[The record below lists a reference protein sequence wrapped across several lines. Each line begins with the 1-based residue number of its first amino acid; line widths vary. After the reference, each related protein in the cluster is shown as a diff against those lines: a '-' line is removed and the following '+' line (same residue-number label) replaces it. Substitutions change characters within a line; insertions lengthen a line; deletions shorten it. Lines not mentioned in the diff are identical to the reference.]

1 MDRKSGKPVAIVTAA
16 GRGIGAECARAMA
29 HRGYAVSLLSRSVA
43 AQELAK
49 ELGGLGMSGS
59 ITDPA
64 DLDRLV
70 TQTVETYGRLDALI
84 HNTGHAPRS
93 MNSAGTAQARAS
105 SYAADDPF
113 EPTEIEDAEWL
124 AGFGMMFLSAV
135 RLLRLSIPVM
145 RRRSGGSVVLIS
157 TFAAFE
163 PRLTYPVSSVIR
175 AALSALV
182 KLYADRYGREGVRI
196 NAILPGFLENWDQ
209 PDEVLRS
216 IPLGRRGAL
225 AEIGETAA
233 FLTSPAAGYITGQ
246 SILVDGGVNRS
257 I

>member
-29 HRGYAVSLLSRSVA
+29 HRGYAVSLLSRSDA
-43 AQELAK
+43 AQELAR

-59 ITDPA
+59 ITEPV
-64 DLDRLV
+64 DLERLV

-84 HNTGHAPRS
+84 LNAGHAPRS
-93 MNSAGTAQARAS
+93 KDSAGTAQAQVS

-157 TFAAFE
+157 TFSAFE
-163 PRLTYPVSSVIR
+163 PRPVSSVIR

-182 KLYADRYGREGVRI
+182 KLYSDRYGREGVRI

-246 SILVDGGVNRS
+246 SILVDGGVDRS